1 MDSRDERSEKQMDK
15 AQLQS
20 CIDKVDA
27 WTHTWNLYFFKIDRR
42 SRNPY
47 TANKVRFKNQN
58 YLSSYAQAL
67 IKAVGSYQMKKVDEV
82 RDYTGENSKVAC
94 DRLDLKGELVGHCWD
109 IFEDAL
115 VNSSSEKISG
125 KYNGYA
131 LVATPRTEE
140 YTAMTM
146 VKMANPVIELSDKR
160 SSFFRFNASD
170 ELDMMSESF
179 CRLYMD
185 VDMIIIGGC
194 VYAFNL
200 KVETFFN
207 LEKTMQKIK
216 DRAISRLG
224 TCGAFSDVEQFYQYA
239 RSYSSPRTFLTFHK
253 ERAMKLSDRNGRKQ
267 VAALLKL
274 KLDGKDRLC
283 FDKKEDASLLIKYI
297 CFKIF
302 KDDETKGLLE
312 ATNVN
317 KVIR

>member
-1 MDSRDERSEKQMDK
+1 MDK
-15 AQLQS
+15 EQLQS
-20 CIDKVDA
+20 CIEKADTR
-27 WTHTWNLYFFKIDRR
+27 THTWNLYFFKIDRR
-42 SRNPY
+42 SSNPY
-47 TANKVRFKNQN
+47 TVHKVRFRNRD
-58 YLSSYAQAL
+58 YLSSYVQAL
-67 IKAVGSYQMKKVDEV
+67 VKTIGGYQMKRVDEV

-94 DRLDLKGELVGHCWD
+94 DRLDLKGELVGGCWD
-109 IFEDAL
+109 IFENDL
-115 VNSSSEKISG
+115 VHASPEKIRG

-160 SSFFRFNASD
+160 SSVFRFSEDD
-170 ELDMMSESF
+170 ELDMMSDCF

-185 VDMIIIGGC
+185 VDMIVIEGYA
-194 VYAFNL
+194 YAFNL

-224 TCGAFSDVEQFYQYA
+224 AYGAFSDEEQFYQYA
-239 RSYSSPRTFLTFHK
+239 RSYSSPRTFLTFHS
-253 ERAMKLSDRNGRKQ
+253 ERAMKLSSRNGRKQ
-267 VAALLKL
+267 VADLLKL

-283 FDKKEDASLLIKYI
+283 FDKKDDVSLLIKYI

-302 KDDETKGLLE
+302 KDDEMKGLLE

-317 KVIR
+317 KVVR